1 MIPPYNFYWFR
12 IDNKHMTEPWLDQAL
27 MDLAY
32 RSEITIRIFFL
43 YDWFFSFTLVF
54 LLTWYQRHWFFATN
68 SNFHIPIS
76 LRPDGVNLWYFKL
89 RLFNLLVFIVWNWV
103 ANWFGKAGS
112 HECNFKIEINPVF
125 EVSSLTL
132 CLNYF
137 KKGGAARVW
146 VPPLPIPLNVPLP
159 L

>member
-12 IDNKHMTEPWLDQAL
+12 IDNKHITEPWLDQAL

-54 LLTWYQRHWFFATN
+54 LLTWYQRNWFFATN

-103 ANWFGKAGS
+103 AKIKGLKIQCLWQRLNSFDLAKQAAMNVILKSKLILSLKS
-112 HECNFKIEINPVF
+112 HP
-125 EVSSLTL
+125 
-132 CLNYF
+132 
-137 KKGGAARVW
+137 
-146 VPPLPIPLNVPLP
+146 
-159 L
+159 